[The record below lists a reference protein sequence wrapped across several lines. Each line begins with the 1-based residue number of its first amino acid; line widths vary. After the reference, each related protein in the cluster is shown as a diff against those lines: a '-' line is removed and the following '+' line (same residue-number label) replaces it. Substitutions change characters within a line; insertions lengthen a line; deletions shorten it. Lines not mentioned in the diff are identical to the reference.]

1 MIDGVKTF
9 RAAAQTL
16 VASGAQRVYLVATHG
31 LFADKALQAIEDE
44 PAIHEVIITNT
55 IALTGTGPLRKV
67 RVIDLSAVFAE
78 SVRRTHNGESVSFLF
93 QNVPE

>member
-16 VASGAQRVYLVATHG
+16 LASGATRVYLVATHG
-31 LFADKALQAIEDE
+31 IFAENALQKLHDD

-55 IALTGTGPLRKV
+55 ISLAGKSPVDKV
-67 RVIDLSAVFAE
+67 RIIDVSPVFAE
-78 SVRRTHNGESVSFLF
+78 SVRRTHNGESVSYLF
-93 QNVPE
+93 QHVPE

>member
-16 VASGAQRVYLVATHG
+16 KESGAQRVYLVATHG
-31 LFADKALQAIEDE
+31 LFTEKTLRAIQDD
-44 PAIHEVIITNT
+44 ASIHEVIITNT
-55 IALTGTGPLRKV
+55 IALTRSGPLDKI

-78 SVRRTHNGESVSFLF
+78 SVRRTHNGESVSYLF

>member
-9 RAAAQTL
+9 QAAAQTL
-16 VASGAQRVYLVATHG
+16 VEAGATRVYLVATHG
-31 LFADKALQAIEDE
+31 LFEGNALQKIHDE

-55 IALTGTGPLRKV
+55 ISLAGKRPTDKI

-78 SVRRTHNGESVSFLF
+78 SVRRTHNGESVSYLF
-93 QNVPE
+93 QNVPD